1 MAGHGQPGAD
11 PRQWPGK
18 VIIAI
23 TDQLIGQ
30 AGVLFVVAIAGND
43 QVIGQRAGDAL
54 GIRDQRLTLPS
65 HQPLVLTA
73 HALAASPRQQQ
84 DGAFKP
90 AHEELR
96 ATRQK
101 KGCDITP
108 GCFSYNWTSSMKA
121 KVDAPFVP
129 LNIAVLTVSDT
140 RTLETDT
147 SGQVF
152 VDRLRDAG
160 HNLAARVLLKDDLYK
175 IRAQV
180 ATWIADDGVQVVL
193 ITGGT
198 GFTARDSTPEA
209 VSCLLDKQVDGFGEL
224 FRQISVADIGTS
236 TVQSRALAGLAN
248 GTLVCCLPGSTNA
261 VRTGWDGILAEQLDS
276 RHRPCN
282 FVAHLKQAPACE
294 TRG

>member
-1 MAGHGQPGAD
+1 
-11 PRQWPGK
+11 
-18 VIIAI
+18 
-23 TDQLIGQ
+23 
-30 AGVLFVVAIAGND
+30 
-43 QVIGQRAGDAL
+43 
-54 GIRDQRLTLPS
+54 
-65 HQPLVLTA
+65 
-73 HALAASPRQQQ
+73 
-84 DGAFKP
+84 
-90 AHEELR
+90 
-96 ATRQK
+96 
-101 KGCDITP
+101 
-108 GCFSYNWTSSMKA
+108 MKA
-121 KVDAPFVP
+121 KADVPFAP

-152 VDRLRDAG
+152 VDRLSAAG
-160 HNLAARVLLKDDLYK
+160 HNLASRVLLKDDLYK

-180 ATWIADDGVQVVL
+180 ANWIADDVVQVVL

-198 GFTARDSTPEA
+198 GFTGRDSTPEA

-282 FVAHLKQAPACE
+282 FVTHLKQAAPCE
-294 TRG
+294 SRG